1 MLVAERFTSLGRGNG
16 FPFCVIHAT
25 DADINSLN
33 GHQDKSINPIS
44 GAETVT
50 EIYGVTE
57 VTLTEAMN
65 FIWNLHSVSFP
76 SVNVDGESSNPQTF
90 DNPAILQYDST
101 VQGYTNSIEYTP
113 VQRACKE
120 TLGLPVPRATN
131 PPRND
136 EPGGWFVA
144 QTIKN
149 SNDFSAQFA
158 IRSIYYATDTNKYY
172 IGFTSSVRSDDDSFK
187 QEIPFANL
195 IFDYYTYS

>member
-16 FPFCVIHAT
+16 FSFCVIHAT
-25 DADINSLN
+25 DADINSPN

-65 FIWNLHSVSFP
+65 FIWNLYSVDFP
-76 SVNVDGESSNPQTF
+76 SVDVDTVTQTF
-90 DNPAILQYDST
+90 TNPAILQYDST
-101 VQGYTNSIEYTP
+101 VQGYTNTVAYTP
-113 VQRACKE
+113 VQRVCNE

-172 IGFTSSVRSDDDSFK
+172 IGFTSSVRLDDDSFK

-195 IFDYYTYS
+195 TFKYYTYS